1 MSTPDSELD
10 KHLRALFAGLD
21 TRADF
26 DARLMA
32 RLRAESQI
40 DATERAVRARQQ
52 ERARHRRAL
61 LELQNWRRSMLR
73 LLTLDTLGIALLL
86 VVAVVTAWPHLSR
99 DVMGISRQ
107 YGPYIATLLGV
118 LIAAGPPL
126 GMWAEQSR
134 RPIRLLWVGRTRR
147 AS

>member
-10 KHLRALFAGLD
+10 RHLRALFGGLD

-32 RLRAESQI
+32 RLRAESQT
-40 DATERAVRARQQ
+40 DATARALRARQQ
-52 ERARHRRAL
+52 ERARYRRAV
-61 LELQNWRRSMLR
+61 LELQSGRRLLLR

-99 DVMGISRQ
+99 NVMDISQQ
-107 YGPYIATLLGV
+107 YSPYIAISLSIVIGAVPL
-118 LIAAGPPL
+118 L
-126 GMWAEQSR
+126 GMWAEQTRKSL
-134 RPIRLLWVGRTRR
+134 RLL
-147 AS
+147 